1 MTDLKN
7 PNLLKSQDLSGKPV
21 ISLQGEEIG
30 SVAQIVVDPVRGN
43 VAGLTVIV
51 KGWFKGEKG
60 LEFESV
66 YAFGDYAVTVQR
78 AGQVVPLDSL
88 PTLQKLVHDY
98 TINNMRIITLE
109 GKLIGT
115 IDDFYFD
122 KKTGHIER
130 YILTGGIIKTLYKGR
145 ASIPSGSIEKIGR
158 DVAIAMTNVEETLQ
172 KEEGGLEE
180 SMGSIKQDIDL
191 WKDDFEKIWDKTM
204 TKALE
209 LSKIAGENLA
219 EAAKTSKGK
228 SKELLTKTIPIV
240 NEKKQQ
246 LKASY
251 DWWLEKLQA
260 VKSDSKHLVGFKAG
274 KTVTDDND
282 QIIIS
287 ENEVV
292 TDAIIK
298 LAQKTGKIKEL
309 LISVAALDLEAKI
322 QAVENEEPK

>member
-1 MTDLKN
+1 MTDFKN
-7 PNLLKSQDLSGKPV
+7 PDLIKNQDLSGKPV
-21 ISLQGEEIG
+21 ISLQGEEVG
-30 SVAQIVVDPVRGN
+30 TVAQIVVDPVRGN

-78 AGQVVPLDSL
+78 AGQVVPLDNL

-98 TINNMRIITLE
+98 TVNNMRIITPE

-130 YILTGGIIKTLYKGR
+130 YILTGGIIKNLYKGR

-180 SMGSIKQDIDL
+180 SVGSIKQDIDS

-209 LSKIAGENLA
+209 LSKIAGDNLA
-219 EAAKTSKGK
+219 EAAKTGKGK
-228 SKELLTKTIPIV
+228 GKELLTKTIPII

-260 VKSDSKHLVGFKAG
+260 VNSDSKHLVGLKAG
-274 KTVTDDND
+274 KTVTDDNN
-282 QIIIS
+282 QVIIS

-292 TDAIIK
+292 TDTIIK
-298 LAQKTGKIKEL
+298 TAQKAGKIKEL